1 MFKVQRPLS
10 EIEERAEIVLG
21 QDTARRTTDTA
32 LKVTELQKS
41 FSSPVGERIEVLRD
55 VSFSASAG
63 EIVAITGASGA
74 GKSTLLH
81 LLGGL
86 EAPDHGSIQLGQ
98 FSFNQQ
104 DVTGLARFRN
114 RQIGFIFQFHHLL
127 PDLTATENVAMPLMI
142 SRVGQSEACR
152 RAGQVLKEL
161 GLDQRISHRV
171 GNLSGGEQQ
180 RIALGRALITLPP
193 LVLADEPTGNLD
205 WTIGE
210 EISKSLVR
218 YARERRAVVILAT
231 HNAELAKLC
240 DRVLVLRDGR
250 VEQL

>member
-21 QDTARRTTDTA
+21 QDTAWRTTDTA

-98 FSFNQQ
+98 F
-104 DVTGLARFRN
+104 
-114 RQIGFIFQFHHLL
+114 
-127 PDLTATENVAMPLMI
+127 
-142 SRVGQSEACR
+142 
-152 RAGQVLKEL
+152 
-161 GLDQRISHRV
+161 
-171 GNLSGGEQQ
+171 
-180 RIALGRALITLPP
+180 
-193 LVLADEPTGNLD
+193 
-205 WTIGE
+205 
-210 EISKSLVR
+210 
-218 YARERRAVVILAT
+218 
-231 HNAELAKLC
+231 
-240 DRVLVLRDGR
+240 
-250 VEQL
+250 

>member
-142 SRVGQSEACR
+142 SRVGQSEACL

-161 GLDQRISHRV
+161 GLGQRISHRV

-180 RIALGRALITLPP
+180 RVALGRALITLPP

-240 DRVLVLRDGR
+240 DRVLVLRDGT
-250 VEQL
+250 VEHL